1 MPVLET
7 QRKELAQLL
16 LPLEKGSRVGGA
28 AVVDMAG
35 VRLGAASVTLKTRGG
50 WTLQVDICQKVAGW
64 EAYSPVASTDRYDL
78 FVANNGQGTK
88 PTNAKLGRIVRAL
101 AKIVRANEPKTSPL
115 AVLSLRER
123 LRRYP
128 RGKFSARP

>member
-16 LPLEKGSRVGGA
+16 LPLEKGSFIGGA
-28 AVVDMAG
+28 AVVGMAG

-50 WTLQVDICQKVAGW
+50 WTFQVDICQKGAGRN
-64 EAYSPVASTDRYDL
+64 AFPPVASTDQYDL
-78 FVANNGQGTK
+78 FVANNGQGIK
-88 PTNAKLGRIVRAL
+88 PTDAQLGRMVRAL
-101 AKIVRANEPKTSPL
+101 AKVIRANEPKTPSL

-123 LRRYP
+123 LQRYP